1 MGIPGK
7 AGLRGIMADPYVQC
21 LTNYISLT
29 RRAAERTQFSALA
42 RKPILTSRPIEF
54 TPNKVRFPTD
64 FAEGVMP
71 DGGARSATLE
81 RMSPLSLM
89 QAVRGA
95 VPCADHFGLMPV
107 MDTYRLAV

>member
-1 MGIPGK
+1 M
-7 AGLRGIMADPYVQC
+7 
-21 LTNYISLT
+21 
-29 RRAAERTQFSALA
+29 
-42 RKPILTSRPIEF
+42 
-54 TPNKVRFPTD
+54 PN
-64 FAEGVMP
+64 
-71 DGGARSATLE
+71 GGARSATLE